1 MFRWYLKSSLKFINS
16 THSLK
21 HTTGGYGK
29 IDKETNE
36 ILSIFERFKY
46 VLNILYFQKFLFD
59 NLK

>member
-29 IDKETNE
+29 IDKETNDYK
-36 ILSIFERFKY
+36 IPWLLSIYTIAYNK
-46 VLNILYFQKFLFD
+46 IS
-59 NLK
+59 